1 MTASNNL
8 GVPLTENSYTRLR
21 QSLDSVFDR
30 VTNDHEIFIVRRKSG
45 KNVAIVP
52 ADELAGLMETVH
64 LLRSPKNAGRLLTA
78 LHRATARKGKPER
91 LDQFRKQSLR

>member
-1 MTASNNL
+1 MTE
-8 GVPLTENSYTRLR
+8 TSYTRLR

-64 LLRSPKNAGRLLTA
+64 LLR
-78 LHRATARKGKPER
+78 
-91 LDQFRKQSLR
+91 